1 MQQFKRF
8 LSLIFSTSLLPPLI
22 CLGIYV
28 AVLVFLYGALP
39 SSDEIVDHLQNLYGR
54 FGYEIIF
61 LGAFLEGALVIDLF
75 IPGASIVIFGAV
87 FSRTGVIEFPL
98 YLLSAFL
105 GFTLGFFVDY
115 LLGYFGFSNL
125 FKKLGMG
132 QELEQAKEKL
142 RKMGGKAFL
151 LGYFHPDVATLFVTA
166 AGIIRLPLREF
177 FIYNLIA
184 GSVWLIFWSSIAYFV
199 GDELIDLIRRFFI
212 AVLIVSSL
220 LWLIIRMLLERRNH
234 VRA

>member
-1 MQQFKRF
+1 MQKFRRF

-22 CLGIYV
+22 FLGLYIV
-28 AVLVFLYGALP
+28 ILVFLYGALP
-39 SSDEIVDHLQNLYGR
+39 SPDEIVDHLQNLYGR

-61 LGAFLEGALVIDLF
+61 LGALLEGALLIDLF
-75 IPGASIVIFGAV
+75 VPGASIVIFGAV
-87 FSRTGVIEFPL
+87 FARTGVIEFPL

-105 GFTLGFFVDY
+105 GFTTGFFIDY

-132 QELEQAKEKL
+132 QELERAKEKL
-142 RKMGGKAFL
+142 KKMGGKAFL

-177 FIYNLIA
+177 FIYNFLA
-184 GSVWLIFWSSIAYFV
+184 GSFWLIFWSTIAYFF
-199 GDELIDLIRRFFI
+199 GEALIDLIRRFFI
-212 AVLIVSSL
+212 AVLIGSSAI
-220 LWLIIRMLLERRNH
+220 WLVIRVLLERRNH
-234 VRA
+234 VRI